1 MMQDAGIH
9 VLFIDDDEAL
19 GHLVKKDLERHGFSA
34 EIAFDGASGLKR
46 VAAGGIDAVV
56 LDHHLPDQE
65 GLSIL
70 IEIQKLPDPPPVIY
84 LTGAQDSKTAVAALK
99 AGATDYV
106 IKDIRGEFLALL
118 RVDIEAGIQSAKLRR
133 AKEAAEAET
142 AAARDRYKA
151 LAQERAVLLREV
163 SHRVSNSLQLI
174 ASLLQFQARG
184 ASPEISDALME
195 AHGRVLAVAKVH
207 RSLYTSQNVQSV
219 SLHRY
224 IEALAEDIE
233 SAAGDDNGGDSFT
246 LMADAIEIEPDRAVA
261 VGVMLTELVLNA
273 RKHAYPEGKGPIRVR
288 LQAVEPNRSVLSVED
303 DGVGL
308 VNGHTPDG
316 SGLGSVIIKAMAQK
330 LGAEMHYDPSHK
342 GTRAVITFDPMTSH
356 SRAATSRERR
366 RR

>member
-1 MMQDAGIH
+1 MMQDGRIH
-9 VLFIDDDEAL
+9 VLFIDDDEGL
-19 GHLVKKDLERHGFSA
+19 GFLVKKDLERHGFGA
-34 EIAFDGASGLKR
+34 EIALNGARGLAR
-46 VAAGGIDAVV
+46 IAQGGVDAVV

-65 GLSIL
+65 GLNIL
-70 IEIQKLPDPPPVIY
+70 REIQNFADAPPVIY

-99 AGATDYV
+99 AGASDYV
-106 IKDIRGEFLALL
+106 IKDVRGEFLALL
-118 RVDIEAGIQSAKLRR
+118 RADIEAGIKSTNLRR

-163 SHRVSNSLQLI
+163 NHRVSNSLQLI

-184 ASPEISDALME
+184 ATPEITEALME

-233 SAAGDDNGGDSFT
+233 SAAGDDSGGDSFS
-246 LMADAIEIEPDRAVA
+246 LVADEIEIEPDRAVA

-273 RKHAYPEGKGPIRVR
+273 RKHAYPAGKGPIRIR
-288 LQAVEPNRSVLSVED
+288 LEAVEPNRSVLSVED

-308 VNGHTPDG
+308 TNGKAAD
-316 SGLGSVIIKAMAQK
+316 SSKLGSVIIKAMAQK
-330 LGAEMHYDPSHK
+330 LGADMRYDPNHK
-342 GTRAVITFDPMTSH
+342 GTRAIITFDPMSSAH
-356 SRAATSRERR
+356 RPAPSE
-366 RR
+366 